1 MKTDQTS
8 GGEKRAAP
16 FVGTCQET
24 IMLEHIHVNQCDSV
38 MELSNGSDESRIDMI
53 RMTQQFYGEEP
64 CFATE
69 KRHDCAESC
78 DWRREC
84 RKLVAV
90 WLRR

>member
-1 MKTDQTS
+1 
-8 GGEKRAAP
+8 
-16 FVGTCQET
+16 
-24 IMLEHIHVNQCDSV
+24 MLEYIPLDQCDSI
-38 MELSNGSDESRIDMI
+38 MDPSNAGSDVSRIEMI

-78 DWRREC
+78 DWRRDC
-84 RKLVAV
+84 RKQVAV